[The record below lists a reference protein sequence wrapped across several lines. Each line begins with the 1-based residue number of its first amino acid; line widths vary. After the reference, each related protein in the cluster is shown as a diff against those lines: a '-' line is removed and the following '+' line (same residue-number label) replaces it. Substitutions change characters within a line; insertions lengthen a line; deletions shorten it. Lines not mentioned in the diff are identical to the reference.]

1 MQNQA
6 INGAPPSVDVK
17 IRDALSD
24 DLEALTVLLQTLF
37 SIEADFKADA
47 TRQLQGLSLMLDG
60 CGKHRC
66 VKVAQ
71 VDERVVGMCTAQSL
85 VSTAEGAM
93 VALVEDMVV
102 DVRYRGM
109 GIGLKLMTAIEAWAR
124 KHGMPRMQLL
134 ADRTNFSALDFYDK
148 LGWCPTQLICLRRRW
163 KPIQ

>member
-1 MQNQA
+1 MQVQA
-6 INGAPPSVDVK
+6 MNDVSTTLDVE

-24 DLEALTVLLQTLF
+24 DLEELMALLQALF

-47 TRQLQGLSLMLDG
+47 ARQHRGLSLMLDG

-71 VDERVVGMCTAQSL
+71 VDGRVVGMCTAQSL

-102 DVRYRGM
+102 DFRYRGI
-109 GIGLKLMTAIEAWAR
+109 GIGRQLMEAIEAWAR
-124 KHGMPRMQLL
+124 KHEMPRMQLL

-148 LGWCPTQLICLRRRW
+148 LGWCPTQLICLRRRG
-163 KPIQ
+163 KRK